1 MELAFNPDL
10 TKDDVNECP
19 LYKYEGDV
27 VLIETEEG
35 LDSALEVL
43 SGERV
48 LGFDTE
54 TKPTFKKGK
63 MHDPALI
70 QLAASD
76 TVYLFQLK
84 KVPFDQRLAG
94 VLADPAIVKAGVAI
108 ADDMRSLQNLYGFQ
122 PARLTDL
129 SSIAR
134 KNNIGMFGLRG
145 LAACFLGVRISKN
158 ARCSNW
164 GNQRLS
170 AQQVTYAAT
179 DAWVSRQIYMQA
191 EKLGM
196 V

>member
-19 LYKYEGDV
+19 LYKYEGEV
-27 VLIETEEG
+27 VLVETEDG
-35 LDSALEVL
+35 LEAALEVL

-63 MHDPALI
+63 MHDPALL
-70 QLAASD
+70 QLAAAD
-76 TVYLFQLK
+76 KVYLFHLK
-84 KVPFDQRLAG
+84 KVPLDNRLAG
-94 VLADPAIVKAGVAI
+94 LLANSGIVKAGVAI
-108 ADDMRSLQNLYGFQ
+108 ADDIRSLQNLHSFQ
-122 PARLTDL
+122 PARLVDL
-129 SSIAR
+129 SSVAR

-145 LAACFLGVRISKN
+145 LAACFLGVRISKT

-164 GNQRLS
+164 GNPRLS
-170 AQQVTYAAT
+170 VQQVTYAAT
-179 DAWVSRQIYMQA
+179 DAWISRQIYVQA